1 MFAARNSHVWADS
14 LQDLVDNHNTS
25 PSRALNAAGR
35 GTSPAE
41 VGPDEEELLRL
52 ADLNRAAALRQRV
65 DDLGIEP
72 GTKVRLL
79 TSALKNA
86 PKFVNGQ
93 EATWTPELYTVLGRA
108 GVNTFRI
115 DVPASEKAIWP
126 FHALQSVKKALGQT
140 KPAGAKVSK
149 TVVAEQ

>member
-1 MFAARNSHVWADS
+1 MFAVRNSHGWVDL

-79 TSALKNA
+79 TAALKNA
-86 PKFVNGQ
+86 PKFVKGQ

-115 DVPASEKAIWP
+115 DVPAK
-126 FHALQSVKKALGQT
+126 
-140 KPAGAKVSK
+140 
-149 TVVAEQ
+149 